1 MDNYMHLMGPIA
13 GGLLIGLGAA
23 AMMLFFGRIAGVSG
37 IFSGLLDP
45 KPGGMAWRL
54 AFVAG
59 LIVGG
64 AAFFLAAP
72 HTFASTLSRSLP
84 AVAVG
89 GLLVG
94 FGVRLGSGCTS
105 GHGVCGIARLGPRSV
120 VATVTF
126 ISSGALVTLLVN
138 TLAGGAI

>member
-1 MDNYMHLMGPIA
+1 ML
-13 GGLLIGLGAA
+13 
-23 AMMLFFGRIAGVSG
+23 MLFSGRIAGVSG

-45 KPGGMAWRL
+45 KPGDMGWRA
-54 AFVAG
+54 AFVGG
-59 LIVGG
+59 LMAGG
-64 AAFFLAAP
+64 AALFALSP
-72 HTFASTLSRSLP
+72 ETFTSGLDRSLG

-94 FGVRLGSGCTS
+94 FGARMGSGCTS
-105 GHGVCGIARLGPRSV
+105 GHGVCGMARLGPRSI

-138 TLAGGAI
+138 RLAGGAI